1 MVISMAKKI
10 QINNIDEL
18 NEIVEKASRLR
29 DQLIAKREREAAN
42 NDRKIIATLIHEK
55 ACKKEDECGWE
66 EENNLNHTANG
77 KTTTDGFTNW
87 DGSEHLIYAAK
98 VKQLLFEYDVHT
110 ITTILNIL

>member
-1 MVISMAKKI
+1 MTKKI

-29 DQLIAKREREAAN
+29 DRLIAKREREAAN
-42 NDRKIIATLIHEK
+42 NDWKIIATLIHEK
-55 ACKKEDECGWE
+55 ACKKEDECAWE
-66 EENNLNHTANG
+66 EERITDK
-77 KTTTDGFTNW
+77 KTTTDDFTNW

-98 VKQLLFEYDVHT
+98 AKQLLFEYDVHT